1 MIPDYIREQVLNAKP
16 PDGCCVPGGSVPAVA
31 EGHFTFARAATVGIN
46 PHGSVENVPTP
57 GYNIQSLFR
66 KDGSACA
73 GTKDEGCLTLDR
85 DDLDEQFLNR
95 VWEEK
100 TRYFERNTHR
110 YFTMLKTIL
119 NACGVTYGGK
129 YGADRPD
136 LACSLDLVQWPT
148 DPLWSKLPRECS
160 ADAQSKLL
168 SDGAAFF
175 EKILRENENIELLL
189 GNGKTVVEQFERT
202 FKVRFDK
209 RKVDDLGAHIYCG
222 DLLGKRFIGWSAFL
236 SRLGNETPGPFRLI
250 AVEALATTTAPGAN
264 HKRLSLLVEARAPRR
279 DTIQFLTLGCPKTG
293 F

>member
-16 PDGCCVPGGSVPAVA
+16 PDGCCVPEGLVPAVA
-31 EGHFTFARAATVGIN
+31 EGHFTSARAATIGIN
-46 PHGSVENVPTP
+46 PHGSWNRK
-57 GYNIQSLFR
+57 GYLP
-66 KDGSACA
+66 K
-73 GTKDEGCLTLDR
+73 EWLTLDR

-100 TRYFERNTHR
+100 TRYFERNPRRR
-110 YFTMLKTIL
+110 YFTMLNRVL

-148 DPLWSKLPRECS
+148 DPLWSKLPGECS

-175 EKILRENENIELLL
+175 EKILQENENIELLL

-202 FKVRFDK
+202 FKVRFAK
-209 RKVDDLGAHIYCG
+209 WKVDDLGAHIYCG

-236 SRLGNETPGPFRLI
+236 SNSRMNRSQVAELARLVGE
-250 AVEALATTTAPGAN
+250 V
-264 HKRLSLLVEARAPRR
+264 RR
-279 DTIQFLTLGCPKTG
+279 EGCP
-293 F
+293 

>member
-1 MIPDYIREQVLNAKP
+1 MIDPRQRRLRRTIPQPGVGGENAILRAQYSSVLQHVE
-16 PDGCCVPGGSVPAVA
+16 VP
-31 EGHFTFARAATVGIN
+31 
-46 PHGSVENVPTP
+46 
-57 GYNIQSLFR
+57 
-66 KDGSACA
+66 
-73 GTKDEGCLTLDR
+73 
-85 DDLDEQFLNR
+85 
-95 VWEEK
+95 
-100 TRYFERNTHR
+100 
-110 YFTMLKTIL
+110 IL

-175 EKILRENENIELLL
+175 EKILQENENIELLL

-236 SRLGNETPGPFRLI
+236 SNSRMNRSQVAELARLVGE
-250 AVEALATTTAPGAN
+250 V
-264 HKRLSLLVEARAPRR
+264 RR
-279 DTIQFLTLGCPKTG
+279 EGCP
-293 F
+293 

>member
-1 MIPDYIREQVLNAKP
+1 M
-16 PDGCCVPGGSVPAVA
+16 
-31 EGHFTFARAATVGIN
+31 
-46 PHGSVENVPTP
+46 
-57 GYNIQSLFR
+57 
-66 KDGSACA
+66 
-73 GTKDEGCLTLDR
+73 
-85 DDLDEQFLNR
+85 
-95 VWEEK
+95 WEEK

-110 YFTMLKTIL
+110 YFTMLKPIL

-168 SDGAAFF
+168 SDGAASF
-175 EKILRENENIELLL
+175 EKILQENENIELLL

-236 SRLGNETPGPFRLI
+236 SNSRMNRSQVAELARLVGE
-250 AVEALATTTAPGAN
+250 V
-264 HKRLSLLVEARAPRR
+264 RR
-279 DTIQFLTLGCPKTG
+279 EGCP
-293 F
+293 

>member
-1 MIPDYIREQVLNAKP
+1 MPKE
-16 PDGCCVPGGSVPAVA
+16 
-31 EGHFTFARAATVGIN
+31 
-46 PHGSVENVPTP
+46 
-57 GYNIQSLFR
+57 
-66 KDGSACA
+66 
-73 GTKDEGCLTLDR
+73 CLTLDR

-110 YFTMLKTIL
+110 YFTMLKPIL

-129 YGADRPD
+129 YGADRPN

-148 DPLWSKLPRECS
+148 DPVWSNLPRECS

-175 EKILRENENIELLL
+175 EKILQENENIELLL
-189 GNGKTVVEQFERT
+189 GNGKTIVEQFERT

-222 DLLGKRFIGWSAFL
+222 DLLDKRFIGWSTFL
-236 SRLGNETPGPFRLI
+236 SNARMNRSQVAELARLVGEVRC
-250 AVEALATTTAPGAN
+250 E
-264 HKRLSLLVEARAPRR
+264 
-279 DTIQFLTLGCPKTG
+279 GCP
-293 F
+293 